1 MRLCLAIPTHDN
13 KVYYEFM
20 KSFSSVILYLSSQK
34 IDYIMLHRVGSHI
47 NRSRNQIVSYFL
59 ASNCTHLLFL
69 DSDISGFEYF
79 VKKIVELERENRL
92 PLLVG
97 GIYPIK
103 EYNWD
108 ELRNVH
114 RNLDQFKGQKL
125 TETQEK
131 LYSMEFNINLLPDKK
146 NIGHILTESEKFQGL
161 YPVLHIPGGCMCVD
175 RRVFTKLIAAY
186 PNRKYDKGANEG
198 VVDLEQSSSDLLYN
212 FFDSFIND
220 YDGNRQYLSED
231 YGFCELWT
239 RTGGSIYA
247 DLSTTLGHFDGGHE
261 YRGNY
266 LEKLELKVAM
276 FMKSKEAEE
285 KLKVQG
291 GRGAG
296 GMVGGGGMGGGSGGD
311 ETLRFLEKIGVKN
324 ARYKEDTKE
333 EINNND
339 NDSAV
344 TEIPSLN

>member
-1 MRLCLAIPTHDN
+1 
-13 KVYYEFM
+13 
-20 KSFSSVILYLSSQK
+20 
-34 IDYIMLHRVGSHI
+34 
-47 NRSRNQIVSYFL
+47 
-59 ASNCTHLLFL
+59 
-69 DSDISGFEYF
+69 
-79 VKKIVELERENRL
+79 
-92 PLLVG
+92 
-97 GIYPIK
+97 
-103 EYNWD
+103 
-108 ELRNVH
+108 
-114 RNLDQFKGQKL
+114 
-125 TETQEK
+125 
-131 LYSMEFNINLLPDKK
+131 
-146 NIGHILTESEKFQGL
+146 
-161 YPVLHIPGGCMCVD
+161 MCVD

-261 YRGNY
+261 YRCNY

-291 GRGAG
+291 GMG
-296 GMVGGGGMGGGSGGD
+296 GDGMGGGGMGAGGD

-333 EINNND
+333 IGN
-339 NDSAV
+339 NDSAD